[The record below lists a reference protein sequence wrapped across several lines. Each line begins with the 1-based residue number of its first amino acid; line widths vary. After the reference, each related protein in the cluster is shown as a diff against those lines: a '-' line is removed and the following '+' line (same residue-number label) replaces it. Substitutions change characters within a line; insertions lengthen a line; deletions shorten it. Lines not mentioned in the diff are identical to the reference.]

1 MAIREKFNGWVFVDL
16 SFARLD
22 RDFAVT
28 AMPTE
33 LAVLLVGIAARQ
45 AASPT
50 AQAQA
55 RLMVTTPMEA
65 LLAPVHG
72 AFHRVTALA
81 FTRWQQN

>member
-1 MAIREKFNGWVFVDL
+1 MDL

-33 LAVLLVGIAARQ
+33 LAVLLVGVAARQ

-50 AQAQA
+50 ARAQA
-55 RLMVTTPMEA
+55 GLTVSAPA
-65 LLAPVHG
+65 DLLLAPIHG
-72 AFHRVTALA
+72 AFHALVA
-81 FTRWQQN
+81 GTLTRWQQE

>member
-1 MAIREKFNGWVFVDL
+1 MDL

-22 RDFAVT
+22 RDVAVT

-33 LAVLLVGIAARQ
+33 LAVLLVGVAARQ

-50 AQAQA
+50 ARAQA
-55 RLMVTTPMEA
+55 RLALMAPVDA

-72 AFHRVTALA
+72 AFHRAAALA
-81 FTRWQQN
+81 LRSWQRE